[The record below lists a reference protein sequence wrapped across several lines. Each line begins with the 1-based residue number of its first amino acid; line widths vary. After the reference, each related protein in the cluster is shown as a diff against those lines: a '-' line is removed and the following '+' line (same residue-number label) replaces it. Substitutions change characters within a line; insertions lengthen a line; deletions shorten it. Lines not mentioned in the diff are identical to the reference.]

1 MLQASP
7 VSTCPHELS
16 SHPEVGVC
24 SCIWLVNV
32 PFKRFVTMWCWIWHS
47 SGAEQ
52 ARDCDS
58 KEEERWGDNFF
69 NFVLAFTPCSNNRFS
84 CKFSILISTL
94 FRWFT
99 WRISCSPKRCSF
111 EGLTSFHQHF
121 NVNWTILFLKWF
133 KPPCFH
139 WHSKLVLC
147 IYPFPSVGVV
157 NGRSV
162 FNDKLFQRLLQPP
175 ICCWR
180 ASIWLPRQPVTWKR
194 WNNYCRFQISFAHHA
209 NSHILRTL
217 DCLKWH
223 LKMSWTPWLMR
234 SFLASASTFTGY
246 YLDNG
251 FVTVTDSHIS
261 DLLKLG
267 PGRFHS
273 WQERRNHP
281 CLLLA
286 TLMWG
291 INLNLSFI

>member
-1 MLQASP
+1 MYFPVIQATNIFS
-7 VSTCPHELS
+7 LS
-16 SHPEVGVC
+16 VETSFMY
-24 SCIWLVNV
+24 L
-32 PFKRFVTMWCWIWHS
+32 PFSQCWHS
-47 SGAEQ
+47 EW
-52 ARDCDS
+52 
-58 KEEERWGDNFF
+58 K
-69 NFVLAFTPCSNNRFS
+69 
-84 CKFSILISTL
+84 I
-94 FRWFT
+94 
-99 WRISCSPKRCSF
+99 
-111 EGLTSFHQHF
+111 
-121 NVNWTILFLKWF
+121 
-133 KPPCFH
+133 
-139 WHSKLVLC
+139 
-147 IYPFPSVGVV
+147 
-157 NGRSV
+157 
-162 FNDKLFQRLLQPP
+162 KLFQRLLQPP

-251 FVTVTDSHIS
+251 FVTATDSHIS